1 MNNEISLNRKIR
13 VAHIITRMI
22 TGGAEENTLFTI
34 EGLDKDKYDI
44 DLIVGEEFRKDIL
57 NNINDK
63 TFNIIQIK
71 GLKGK
76 LNFLYDP
83 IVLIKL
89 INLFKKNNYNI
100 VHTHITKTGIL
111 GRLAARIVGVP
122 IIICGLHGSAYDA
135 FDSKLLNWA
144 LIFFEK
150 LTGRFTDAYISVSEL
165 LSERYKEEGI
175 GVQAKY
181 FTVHSGME
189 LDKFFDVRKKMDRKK
204 KLAELG
210 INLESEPFIIGN
222 VGRLEKVKGHKFLIE
237 SFKKVQK
244 ERGDSFL
251 KLVIIGEG
259 EEKENLIK
267 YAKKMELEDNI
278 IFTGYR
284 KDIEELIAIMDIFV
298 LSSLREGLPRV
309 LVQAAAV
316 GVPSVA
322 FNVDGVP
329 EIVKDEYNGFLVK
342 PRDVNQLADK
352 IIKYIDNRVLIK
364 LHGQNGRNFVNGKWS
379 IENMVNKVDEI
390 YQNLIEEK
398 KIKL

>member
-22 TGGAEENTLFTI
+22 TGGAEENTLYTV
-34 EGLDKDKYDI
+34 EGLDKNKYDI
-44 DLIVGEEFRKDIL
+44 DIIVGEEFKKDIF
-57 NNINDK
+57 NEVGNDK
-63 TFNIIQIK
+63 FDIIQIK

-89 INLFKKNNYNI
+89 INLFKKNKYDI

-122 IIICGLHGSAYDA
+122 IIICGLHGSAFQA

-189 LDKFFDVRKKMDRKK
+189 LDKFFNVREKVDRKK

-210 INLESEPFIIGN
+210 INLEPEHFIIGN

-237 SFKKVQK
+237 AFKKVQE
-244 ERGDSFL
+244 ERGDCLL

-267 YAKKMELEDNI
+267 YVRELGLGDNI

-284 KDIEELIAIMDIFV
+284 KDIEELMAIMDIFV

-329 EIVKDEYNGFLVK
+329 EIVKDGYNGFLVK
-342 PRDVNQLADK
+342 PRDVNQLSDK
-352 IIKYIDNRVLIK
+352 VIKYIDNRELIK
-364 LHGQNGRNFVNGKWS
+364 LHGKNGRDFVNGKWS
-379 IENMVNKVDEI
+379 IENMVNKVEEI
-390 YQNLIEEK
+390 YQILIKE
-398 KIKL
+398 KIKK

>member
-244 ERGDSFL
+244 ERGGSFL

>member
-1 MNNEISLNRKIR
+1 MNNEINLNRKIK
-13 VAHIITRMI
+13 VVHIIARMI
-22 TGGAEENTLFTI
+22 TGGAEENTLYTV
-34 EGLDKDKYDI
+34 EGLDKNKYDVDI
-44 DLIVGEEFRKDIL
+44 IVGEEFKKDIL
-57 NNINDK
+57 TKVKYNN
-63 TFNIIQIK
+63 FNIIQIK
-71 GLKGK
+71 ELKGK

-89 INLFKKNNYNI
+89 INLFKKNHYDI
-100 VHTHITKTGIL
+100 VHSHITKTGIL

-122 IIICGLHGSAYDA
+122 IIICGLHGSAFQA

-165 LSERYKEEGI
+165 LSEKYRKEGI

-189 LDKFFDVRKKMDRKK
+189 LDKFFNVREKVDRKR

-210 INLESEPFIIGN
+210 INLESEHFIMGN
-222 VGRLEKVKGHKFLIE
+222 VGRLEKVKGHKFIIE
-237 SFKKVQK
+237 AFKKVQE
-244 ERGDSFL
+244 ERGDSFF
-251 KLVIIGEG
+251 KLMIIGEG

-267 YAKKMELEDNI
+267 HVKKMELEDKI

-284 KDIEELIAIMDIFV
+284 KDIEELMAIMDIFV

-329 EIVKDEYNGFLVK
+329 EIVKDGYNGFLVK
-342 PRDVNQLADK
+342 PRDANQLADK
-352 IIKYIDNRVLIK
+352 IIKYIDNRELIK

-390 YQNLIEEK
+390 YQILIKE
-398 KIKL
+398 KIKK

>member
-1 MNNEISLNRKIR
+1 
-13 VAHIITRMI
+13 MI
-22 TGGAEENTLFTI
+22 TGGAEENTLYTV
-34 EGLDKDKYDI
+34 EELDKNKYDI
-44 DLIVGEEFRKDIL
+44 DIIVGEEFKKDIL
-57 NNINDK
+57 NKVKNNN
-63 TFNIIQIK
+63 FNVIQMK

-89 INLFKKNNYNI
+89 INLFKKNNYDI

-122 IIICGLHGSAYDA
+122 IIICGLHGSAFQA

-165 LSERYKEEGI
+165 LSEKYKEEKIGI
-175 GVQAKY
+175 QAKY

-189 LDKFFDVRKKMDRKK
+189 LDKFFNVREKVDRKR

-210 INLESEPFIIGN
+210 INLEPEYFIMGN
-222 VGRLEKVKGHKFLIE
+222 VGRLEKVKGHKFVIE
-237 SFKKVQK
+237 AFKKVQE
-244 ERGDSFL
+244 EREDSFL
-251 KLVIIGEG
+251 KLMIIGEG

-267 YAKKMELEDNI
+267 YVRKLGLEGKI

-284 KDIEELIAIMDIFV
+284 KDIEELMAIMDIFV

-316 GVPSVA
+316 GVPSIA

-329 EIVKDEYNGFLVK
+329 EIVKDGYNGFLVK
-342 PRDVNQLADK
+342 PKDVNQLADK
-352 IIKYIDNRVLIK
+352 IIKYIDNRELIE
-364 LHGQNGRNFVNGKWS
+364 LHGKNGRKFVNGKWS
-379 IENMVNKVDEI
+379 IKNMVNKIDNV
-390 YQNLIEEK
+390 YQELIQE
-398 KIKL
+398 KIKT

>member
-1 MNNEISLNRKIR
+1 M
-13 VAHIITRMI
+13 V
-22 TGGAEENTLFTI
+22 TGGAEENTLFTVA
-34 EGLDKDKYDI
+34 GLNKEKYEV
-44 DLIVGEEFRKDIL
+44 DLVVGDEFRENIL
-57 NNINDK
+57 NNVKEKDFK
-63 TFNIIQIK
+63 IIQVR
-71 GLKGK
+71 GLKGP
-76 LNFLYDP
+76 LNFFYDP
-83 IVLIKL
+83 IILFKLIILIK
-89 INLFKKNNYNI
+89 KGHYDI
-100 VHTHITKTGIL
+100 VHTHTTKTGIL
-111 GRLAARIVGVP
+111 GRIAAYITGVP
-122 IIICGLHGSAYDA
+122 IIISGLHGSAFQA

-175 GVQAKY
+175 GVRAKY

-189 LDKFFDVRKKMDRKK
+189 LDKFFNTREKMDRKR
-204 KLAELG
+204 KLTELG
-210 INLESEPFIIGN
+210 INLESDHFIIGN

-237 SFKKVQK
+237 AFKKVQE

-259 EEKENLIK
+259 EEKENLVK
-267 YAKKMELEDNI
+267 YVRELGLGDNI

-284 KDIEELIAIMDIFV
+284 KDIEELMAIMDIFV

-329 EIVKDEYNGFLVK
+329 EIVKDGYNGFLVK

-352 IIKYIDNRVLIK
+352 IIKYIDNRALIK
-364 LHGQNGRNFVNGKWS
+364 LHGENGRDFVNGKWS
-379 IENMVNKVDEI
+379 IENMVNKIDNV
-390 YQNLIEEK
+390 YQELIQE
-398 KIKL
+398 KIKT